1 MSLAITGVVVA
12 SPDRPQCGNGRVD
25 DSPLRHRVPSGF
37 HDGMH
42 ELIRSNDLVLLGA
55 VEALLA
61 SADLD
66 CLIADQHISALEG
79 MIGAFP
85 RRLLVREADR
95 MRARALLIEAGFG
108 GELRD
113 G

>member
-1 MSLAITGVVVA
+1 
-12 SPDRPQCGNGRVD
+12 
-25 DSPLRHRVPSGF
+25 
-37 HDGMH
+37 MH

-108 GELRD
+108 GELSYLLKIQKD
-113 G
+113 

>member
-12 SPDRPQCGNGRVD
+12 SPDMPQCGNGL
-25 DSPLRHRVPSGF
+25 LRHRVPSGF

-42 ELIRSNDLVLLGA
+42 ELIRSNDIVLLGA
-55 VEALLA
+55 VEALLT
-61 SADLD
+61 SANLD
-66 CLIADQHISALEG
+66 CLIADQHMSALEG

-85 RRLLVREADR
+85 RRLLVREPDR

>member
-1 MSLAITGVVVA
+1 MSLAITGCRVA
-12 SPDRPQCGNGRVD
+12 SPEL
-25 DSPLRHRVPSGF
+25 LRCDNSLLRDCVPSGF
-37 HDGMH
+37 HAGMH
-42 ELIRSNDLVLLGA
+42 ELIRSNDIVLLGA

-61 SADLD
+61 SANLD